1 MMRVPPELAGQPD
14 RLRWNA
20 RYAGGFEALFHPHP
34 LAERALSL
42 RLPEGPVLDLASG
55 PSGSALL
62 AAAAGRRV
70 TAVDVSEVALGLLR
84 EEAVR
89 RGLSELITFVHTD
102 LAAWHPQPGSY
113 ALVLCTG
120 YWDRAVFPAAAAAV
134 AADGLIG
141 WEAFTA
147 DARRARP
154 GLCADWILGPGE
166 PAALLPAGFT
176 VLAQDELPD
185 DQRGTKRR
193 LLARRR
199 AQACSLHGGEV
210 TGLLVARGRG

>member
-1 MMRVPPELAGQPD
+1 MVRVPPELAGQPD

-20 RYAGGFEALFHPHP
+20 RYAGGFEASFHPHP

-70 TAVDVSEVALGLLR
+70 TTVDVSEVALGLLR
-84 EEAVR
+84 EEAAG
-89 RGLSELITFVHTD
+89 RGLSDLITFVHAD
-102 LAAWHPQPGSY
+102 LAAWHPQPRSY
-113 ALVLCTG
+113 SLVLCTG
-120 YWDRAVFPAAAAAV
+120 YWDRTLFPAAAEAV

-166 PAALLPAGFT
+166 PAALLPVGFT
-176 VLAQDELPD
+176 VLACHERPD
-185 DQRGTKRR
+185 DQRGTRRR
-193 LLARRR
+193 LLARRGAMR
-199 AQACSLHGGEV
+199 PPHHG
-210 TGLLVARGRG
+210 T